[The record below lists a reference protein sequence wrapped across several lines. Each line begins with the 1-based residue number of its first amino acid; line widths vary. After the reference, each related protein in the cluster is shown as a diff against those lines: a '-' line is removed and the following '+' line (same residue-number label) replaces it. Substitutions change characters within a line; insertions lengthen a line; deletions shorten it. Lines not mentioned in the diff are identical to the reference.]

1 MAVTDVEA
9 ARRAYVDAIAR
20 GAKPYIAFD
29 LAKAAY
35 RARHPDLADDRLS
48 AAVSRVLATELSDV
62 IASFE

>member
-1 MAVTDVEA
+1 MAATDVQA

-35 RARHPDLADDRLS
+35 RARHPDLPDHHLS
-48 AAVSRVLATELSDV
+48 AAVSRVLAVELQNVATV
-62 IASFE
+62 ID